1 MTRLRHLITRPR
13 LRIIQLRRRNVCYV
27 EGSRSR
33 GGAPQRQSQA
43 ETPQR
48 RFSNAREESVAEDAH
63 GDDAAKRSDAEEA
76 GREDAEDAH
85 GDDAEARSP
94 EDAEGENEAVDDEMG
109 ENEEEGAAVPDPSPP
124 VKRPRGR
131 PKKTVSEVPPVEAGE
146 ETRRKRGRP
155 SGSRRSFI

>member
-1 MTRLRHLITRPR
+1 MQADEVQHGPDGVWGLFGEEWLRLDSDDL
-13 LRIIQLRRRNVCYV
+13 VAA
-27 EGSRSR
+27 
-33 GGAPQRQSQA
+33 APA
-43 ETPQR
+43 AAFT
-48 RFSNAREESVAEDAH
+48 ESVAEDAH